1 MGVFTEEVT
10 TTFEGHQIAC
20 SAVPDMEKAGLMIL
34 KLHIDGQ
41 LVDSASGVSLYNRK
55 ALLRGALKTSEA
67 NRVVEIFSSGFFNKR
82 LNIHVDGRH
91 IARSQG

>member
-41 LVDSASGVSLYNRK
+41 LVD
-55 ALLRGALKTSEA
+55 
-67 NRVVEIFSSGFFNKR
+67 
-82 LNIHVDGRH
+82 
-91 IARSQG
+91 